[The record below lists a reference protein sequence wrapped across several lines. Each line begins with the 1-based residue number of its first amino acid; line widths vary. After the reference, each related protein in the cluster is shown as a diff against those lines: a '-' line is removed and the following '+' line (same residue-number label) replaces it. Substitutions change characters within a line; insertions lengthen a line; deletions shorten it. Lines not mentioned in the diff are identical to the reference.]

1 MDIVYKNK
9 KNVTYKMLAI
19 GDIFSYYD
27 NLYMKTQRAISV
39 TDGGFYN
46 AINLKFGGFAL
57 FDDNNEII
65 AEKAQL
71 VVS

>member
-9 KNVTYKMLAI
+9 KKVTYKMIAI

-57 FDDNNEII
+57 FDDNDEII

>member
-9 KNVTYKMLAI
+9 KNITYKMLAI

-57 FDDNNEII
+57 FDDNDEIV

>member
-9 KNVTYKMLAI
+9 KKNTYKMLAI

-57 FDDNNEII
+57 FDDNDEII